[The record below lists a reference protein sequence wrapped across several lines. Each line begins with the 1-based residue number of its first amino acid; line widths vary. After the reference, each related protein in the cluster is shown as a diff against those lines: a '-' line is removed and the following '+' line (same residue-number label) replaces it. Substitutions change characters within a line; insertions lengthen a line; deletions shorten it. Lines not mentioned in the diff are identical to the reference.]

1 MEDGPSAKM
10 SKSQQ
15 AVVRYSL
22 KNSSLILKKAGIF
35 LFILFFPLKVI
46 FSAES
51 IRIITTNDIHTYLKP
66 LYYRYLD
73 EMKPWGEQSRE
84 GNYVQKALIEGKVGG
99 MAHVASVIKR
109 LKAETPGKN
118 LVLDAGDTWH
128 GAGISLFDRGVGM
141 VKAMNALSLI
151 HI

>member
-1 MEDGPSAKM
+1 ML
-10 SKSQQ
+10 KSQQ
-15 AVVRYSL
+15 AVVSNFL
-22 KNSSLILKKAGIF
+22 KNSSLIFIKAGIVLSV
-35 LFILFFPLKVI
+35 LFVSSTVI

-66 LYYRYLD
+66 LFYRYLD

-99 MAHVASVIKR
+99 MAHVATVIKN

-118 LVLDAGDTWH
+118 LVLD
-128 GAGISLFDRGVGM
+128 LVL
-141 VKAMNALSLI
+141 N
-151 HI
+151 